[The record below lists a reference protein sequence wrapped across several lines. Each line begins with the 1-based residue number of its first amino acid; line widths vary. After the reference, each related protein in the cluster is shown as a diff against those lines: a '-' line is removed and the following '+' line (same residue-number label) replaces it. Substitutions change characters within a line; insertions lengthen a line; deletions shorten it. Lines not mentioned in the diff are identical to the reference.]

1 MVFRQKATAAAIIA
15 IAAAVCVYY
24 YFVDP
29 AASGVAPRCVLRA
42 ATGYE
47 CPGCGTQRAL
57 HALLHGRLSEA
68 WNFNPA
74 AFIAVPLAATYA
86 VAEAVPGRFARLER
100 LLYRP
105 AFIMGV
111 AATIVAWWILRNLL

>member
-1 MVFRQKATAAAIIA
+1 MRFRQKATAAAIIA

-29 AASGVAPRCVLRA
+29 AAAGAAPRCVLRA
-42 ATGYE
+42 ATGYD

-74 AFIAVPLAATYA
+74 AFVAVPLAAAYA
-86 VAEAVPGRFARLER
+86 VAEAVPGRFARIER

-105 AFIMGV
+105 AFIMAI
-111 AATIVAWWILRNLL
+111 AAAVTAWWILRNAL